1 MVFFVARIPGV
12 IWLGQTA
19 CATDWMSQ
27 TEGKEK
33 RCFWSTECWGLFSQA
48 WCFSLCWQ
56 KINERFAGCCS
67 KAVAE
72 VSDLQQRAH
81 RAGCNHQL
89 GMGTPLAVGALP
101 MLAMGGCKDWL
112 MGKGPILFLKN
123 RKERFFF
130 AQVEDRNK
138 EICPNADRCIFI
150 WPEIRGPGDL

>member
-27 TEGKEK
+27 TGGKEK

-48 WCFSLCWQ
+48 WCFSLRWQ
-56 KINERFAGCCS
+56 KINGKVCR
-67 KAVAE
+67 V
-72 VSDLQQRAH
+72 LQQSSGRSVRPPA
-81 RAGCNHQL
+81 AGTQSCNHQL

-112 MGKGPILFLKN
+112 MGKGPILFFKN
-123 RKERFFF
+123 RKERVFF

-138 EICPNADRCIFI
+138 EICPNADRCIFT